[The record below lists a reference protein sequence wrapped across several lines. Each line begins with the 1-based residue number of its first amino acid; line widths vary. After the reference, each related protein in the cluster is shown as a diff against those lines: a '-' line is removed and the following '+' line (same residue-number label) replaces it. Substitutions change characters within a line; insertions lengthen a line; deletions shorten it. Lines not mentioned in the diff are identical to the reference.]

1 MLTQKEIEMLLDS
14 MTLLAIMIA
23 LITSVAVLTLAIR
36 QNAVLTKENLRLRR
50 ELRKTRSVDYYMPTN
65 NFYYDPDVAKEDTWT
80 TK

>member
-1 MLTQKEIEMLLDS
+1 MLLDS

-65 NFYYDPDVAKEDTWT
+65 NFYYDPDIAKEDVWT

>member
-1 MLTQKEIEMLLDS
+1 MLLDS

-36 QNAVLTKENLRLRR
+36 QNAVLHRDNMNLRRALRIEKQGR
-50 ELRKTRSVDYYMPTN
+50 
-65 NFYYDPDVAKEDTWT
+65 NFYYDPDIAKEDLWT